1 MKSPYI
7 ASTSLLSIGGR
18 LIAGLICCLA
28 ATLASAQDTVC
39 IQATNYLNNWVR
51 HRDFLGEVTPVVS
64 ELDQA
69 DATFILRPGL
79 ANPAAFSLESVNY
92 PGYFLRHQDFRV
104 KLQQNDHT
112 PLFDKDATFWIRR
125 GNSDQSAFES
135 VNFPGFFIRHRNFH
149 LYLEKIDK
157 SNSDA
162 TFALFRGK
170 PPGSESH
177 PLQNIRPWQRPQ

>member
-1 MKSPYI
+1 MEFPHI
-7 ASTSLLSIGGR
+7 ASAGLLSIGRR
-18 LIAGLICCLA
+18 LIAALFCCLA
-28 ATLASAQDTVC
+28 TTLALAQDTVC
-39 IQATNYLNNWVR
+39 IQATNYLNYWVR
-51 HRDFLGEVTPVVS
+51 HRDFLGEVTPVVT

-92 PGYFLRHQDFRV
+92 PGHFLRHQDFRV
-104 KLQQNDHT
+104 KLQPNDHT
-112 PLFDKDATFWIRR
+112 PLFGKDATFWIRR

-157 SNSDA
+157 FNSDA
-162 TFALFRGK
+162 TFALFNGK
-170 PPGSESH
+170 PPGSALH
-177 PLQNIRPWQRPQ
+177 PLQNIRPWQRAQ